1 MGYFDGI
8 GYRWQSRGGY
18 YYLYMDSES
27 YMKVQ
32 SYIDNGGFWIFHEF
46 GILRIFVIF
55 LILQLYYNHQIP
67 LTILFVNN
75 TYRKTAIALG
85 NYGELIKYVF

>member
-8 GYRWQSRGGY
+8 QYRWESRGGY

-32 SYIDNGGFWIFHEF
+32 SYIDNG
-46 GILRIFVIF
+46 
-55 LILQLYYNHQIP
+55 
-67 LTILFVNN
+67 
-75 TYRKTAIALG
+75 
-85 NYGELIKYVF
+85 

>member
-8 GYRWQSRGGY
+8 QYRWESREGY

-46 GILRIFVIF
+46 
-55 LILQLYYNHQIP
+55 
-67 LTILFVNN
+67 VN
-75 TYRKTAIALG
+75 L
-85 NYGELIKYVF
+85 KYLSSS